1 MPGAGDIQDPTKQR
15 THTIQGTVS
24 EVQSALQTWLQALS
38 VATQIH
44 SISTVRAENSQGLIV
59 LIAYALP

>member
-1 MPGAGDIQDPTKQR
+1 MPAGDIQDPTKQR
-15 THTIQGTVS
+15 SHSIQGTVS

-38 VATQIH
+38 AGTTVH
-44 SISTVRAENSQGLIV
+44 SINTTRANNSQGLIV

>member
-24 EVQSALQTWLQALS
+24 SVATELQTWLQALS
-38 VATQIH
+38 ANTQVH
-44 SISTVRAENSQGLIV
+44 TISTVRANNSQGLIV

>member
-1 MPGAGDIQDPTKQR
+1 MPAGDIQDPTKQR

-24 EVQSALQTWLQALS
+24 SVASDLQTWLQALGIG
-38 VATQIH
+38 TTIH
-44 SISTVRAENSQGLIV
+44 SISTVRANNSQGLIV